1 VVTLAGI
8 TGCHVTDAHAPAVV
22 APPYDTLSPAE
33 RETRAA
39 EDPATFLHVLPPRTV
54 VDGDLEA
61 LFTANRAALDRLL
74 AEGRFS
80 PLPDLCLVVLTLTA
94 GSDTITYVVGNAA
107 AAAYTDGRILP
118 HERVQADRVEQL
130 AHYLDVVGAVSSPV
144 CVIHRPDRA
153 VTEALVPVLAAR
165 PEVAFDAGDGLE
177 LALRVVDEPAR
188 MAALTAAIDAAG
200 TLYLA
205 DGHHRAAAIAAH
217 VARHHLPPDHPE
229 AQVLTAVVAAD
240 QLTVLPF
247 HRRVATDGRGGT
259 AHLDVEVAHWLAAR
273 DLHVVP
279 LDRPTVPDRPGTFT
293 LAQHGRWWL
302 VDARR
307 RRRPGAVEGLDVR
320 LVEREVLGPLLGTDD
335 PAHDP
340 RVEAIAHPVGLEALD
355 QPGTFGLALHPPG
368 TEALLAVAEAGESMP
383 PKTTYV
389 TPKLRSGLLI
399 VPWSVDDELGS
410 GRGT

>member
-22 APPYDTLSPAE
+22 APPYDTLSRAE
-33 RETRAA
+33 REARAA
-39 EDPATFLHVLPPRTV
+39 QDPATFLHVLPPRTV

-80 PLPDLCLVVLTLTA
+80 PLPELCLVVLTLTA
-94 GSDTITYVVGNAA
+94 GSDTITYVVGNAD

-144 CVIHRPDRA
+144 CVIHRRDPT
-153 VTEALVPVLAAR
+153 VTAALLPVLAAR

-177 LALRVVDEPAR
+177 LALRVVAEPAT
-188 MAALTAAIDAAG
+188 MAALTAAIDGAG

-217 VARHHLPPDHPE
+217 VARHHLPPEHPE

-247 HRRVATDGRGGT
+247 HRRVVTDGRGGT
-259 AHLDVEVAHWLAAR
+259 ARLDVEVAHWLAAR

-302 VDARR
+302 VDARD

-340 RVEAIAHPVGLEALD
+340 RVEAVAHPVGLEALD
-355 QPGTFGLALHPPG
+355 RPGTFGLALHPPG
-368 TEALLAVAEAGESMP
+368 TEALLTVAEAGKSMP

-389 TPKLRSGLLI
+389 TPKLRSGLLV
-399 VPWSVDDELGS
+399 VPWAA

>member
-1 VVTLAGI
+1 MVTIAGI
-8 TGCHVTDAHAPAVV
+8 TGCRVTDAHAPAVV

-33 RETRAA
+33 RDARAA
-39 EDPATFLHVLPPRTV
+39 GDPATFLHVLPPRTV

-80 PLPDLCLVVLTLTA
+80 PLPDVCLVVLTLTA
-94 GSDTITYVVGNAA
+94 GTETITYVVGNVA
-107 AAAYTDGRILP
+107 AAAYADGHILP
-118 HERVQADRVEQL
+118 HERVQADRVDQL

-144 CVIHRPDRA
+144 CVIHRPDPA
-153 VTEALVPVLAAR
+153 VTAALVPVLAAR
-165 PEVAFDAGDGLE
+165 PEVALDAGDGLE
-177 LALRVVDEPAR
+177 LALRVVADPAT
-188 MAALTAAIDAAG
+188 MAALTAAIDATG

-217 VARHHLPPDHPE
+217 VERHRLPADHPE

-240 QLTVLPF
+240 QLTVLPY
-247 HRRVATDGRGGT
+247 HRRVTTDGRGGT
-259 AHLDVEVAHWLAAR
+259 PHLDVEVAHWLAAR

-302 VDARR
+302 VDARER
-307 RRRPGAVEGLDVR
+307 CRPGAVEGLDVR

-355 QPGTFGLALHPPG
+355 RPGTFGLALHPPG

-389 TPKLRSGLLI
+389 TPKLRSGLLV
-399 VPWSVDDELGS
+399 VPWAA

>member
-1 VVTLAGI
+1 MVTLAGI
-8 TGCHVTDAHAPAVV
+8 TGCRVTDAHAPAVV
-22 APPYDTLSPAE
+22 APPYDTLSPAQ
-33 RETRAA
+33 RATRAA

-80 PLPDLCLVVLTLTA
+80 PLPDDCLVVLTLTA
-94 GSDTITYVVGNAA
+94 GTETITYTVGNVA
-107 AAAYTDGRILP
+107 AAAYTDGRVLP
-118 HERVQADRVEQL
+118 HERVQPDRVEQL

-144 CVIHRPDRA
+144 CVIHRPDAA
-153 VTEALVPVLAAR
+153 VTAALAPVLGAR

-177 LALRVVDEPAR
+177 LALRVVRDPAT
-188 MAALTAAIDAAG
+188 MAALTAAIDTAG

-217 VARHHLPPDHPE
+217 VERHHLPADHPE

-259 AHLDVEVAHWLAAR
+259 ARLDVEVAHWLAAR

-293 LAQHGRWWL
+293 LTQHGRWWL
-302 VDARR
+302 VDARD

-355 QPGTFGLALHPPG
+355 QPGTFGVALHPPG
-368 TEALLAVAEAGESMP
+368 TEALLTVAEAGESMP

-389 TPKLRSGLLI
+389 TPKLRSGLLV
-399 VPWSVDDELGS
+399 VPWAA
-410 GRGT
+410 GREP